1 MSKRLLI
8 LIFTI
13 FLGFIIS
20 FSTNT
25 IYASE
30 VESAV
35 VESYSEEYFSNVNQ
49 SVELREQVLNPY
61 IVGNAEY
68 NGKEFTVYSDDFAG
82 VYIDNQGIL
91 NIAVISGLQQTSL
104 YGEQVLY
111 KQVTFSYNYLQ
122 KVMNAVEDMMDFSS
136 TVVEKV
142 TFVST

>member
-13 FLGFIIS
+13 FLGLIIS

-91 NIAVISGLQQTSL
+91 NIAVISGYSRHHCTENKFYINRSHFLITT
-104 YGEQVLY
+104 Y
-111 KQVTFSYNYLQ
+111 KKS
-122 KVMNAVEDMMDFSS
+122 
-136 TVVEKV
+136 
-142 TFVST
+142 

>member
-61 IVGNAEY
+61 IVG
-68 NGKEFTVYSDDFAG
+68 K
-82 VYIDNQGIL
+82 L
-91 NIAVISGLQQTSL
+91 NIMEKNLRFIAMTLQ
-104 YGEQVLY
+104 E
-111 KQVTFSYNYLQ
+111 FI
-122 KVMNAVEDMMDFSS
+122 
-136 TVVEKV
+136 
-142 TFVST
+142 